1 MKSKLSF
8 LTAIGA
14 CLAFAAALFFADIQ
28 LGLAGP
34 PGPHPGG
41 GGGPRPAAPRPSAPR
56 PSAPRPSAPR
66 PSRPTPNVRPS
77 TPHTPHPGNMGHPSG
92 PGKINP
98 GHPSTGPRLAP
109 GTRPGKMPPPTK
121 KPVRPI
127 STMLPVDR
135 LPGGFPPPPPRPGLL
150 PPPPPVGYWTYYDD
164 DSYDYVSPYDTEAY
178 PDLQLLGEYEV
189 LDDDANPSGWLV
201 MYYDQKTK
209 TIGGYF
215 NPAGAKK
222 GTVDKVQGTVKTI
235 EEQEVAWFRINDGS
249 ASTCFASLDNLVN
262 EDQISGMLRQMSN
275 KNEGPVAKVFY
286 LNRIK

>member
-34 PGPHPGG
+34 PGP
-41 GGGPRPAAPRPSAPR
+41 GGGPRPSGPRPSASR
-56 PSAPRPSAPR
+56 PSTPR
-66 PSRPTPNVRPS
+66 PSRPSPSAHPSRPTPA
-77 TPHTPHPGNMGHPSG
+77 HPGAKPGG
-92 PGKINP
+92 PGKVNP

-178 PDLQLLGEYEV
+178 PDIQMLGEYEV

-249 ASTCFASLDNLVN
+249 ASTCFASLDDLVN

-286 LNRIK
+286 LNRVK